1 MAVGNAMEW
10 YDFAIFGA
18 LADVI
23 GIPNALSF
31 FIIVSC
37 LLMNQRST

>member
-23 GIPNALSF
+23 GDTVYTEF
-31 FIIVSC
+31 VECFIIC
-37 LLMNQRST
+37 LIRIRI